1 MDCNSFGYKTKII
14 GKISQRPAQPD
25 SAEDGNSP
33 PWPPVPTLNGEVTI
47 PLKDFR
53 KFWRS
58 LDLPLINC
66 EIQLVLSL
74 TKDCVLIQY
83 EMRET
88 KFMITSTK
96 LYIPVVALSI
106 NGNIKFL
113 ENIKEGFKR
122 SISWNKYR
130 SDIAT
135 QPKNNL
141 DYFIDPT

>member
-1 MDCNSFGYKTKII
+1 MDGKSFGYKTKII

-47 PLKDFR
+47 PLKDLR

>member
-1 MDCNSFGYKTKII
+1 MDGKSFGYKTTII

-141 DYFIDPT
+141 DYFTDPT

>member
-1 MDCNSFGYKTKII
+1 
-14 GKISQRPAQPD
+14 
-25 SAEDGNSP
+25 
-33 PWPPVPTLNGEVTI
+33 
-47 PLKDFR
+47 
-53 KFWRS
+53 
-58 LDLPLINC
+58 
-66 EIQLVLSL
+66 
-74 TKDCVLIQY
+74 
-83 EMRET
+83 
-88 KFMITSTK
+88 MITSTK